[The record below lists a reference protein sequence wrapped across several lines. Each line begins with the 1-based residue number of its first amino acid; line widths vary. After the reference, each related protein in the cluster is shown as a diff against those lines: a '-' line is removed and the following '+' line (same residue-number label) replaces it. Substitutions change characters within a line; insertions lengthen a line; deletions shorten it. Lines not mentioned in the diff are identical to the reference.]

1 MIIKE
6 KTPISSFLSV
16 EKDMGLM
23 VDKILKNK
31 RLLRLLH
38 YNTEDALDRPNL
50 SPVEEAKLIGKNIRV
65 VPYLNIEEENTYENY
80 VLISFNR
87 FSPNGT
93 NPEFRDNIV
102 QFDVVCHYD
111 LWHLKDFQLRP
122 FKIAAELDSMFS
134 DSHLSGIG
142 HLKFLGAH
150 VMTFHDGI
158 HGGVCLT
165 YKAIHGEEDKKTFPT
180 PQDQTLFEQDFWE
193 MSESD

>member
-65 VPYLNIEEENTYENY
+65 VPYLNIEEENM
-80 VLISFNR
+80 LA
-87 FSPNGT
+87 
-93 NPEFRDNIV
+93 
-102 QFDVVCHYD
+102 
-111 LWHLKDFQLRP
+111 L
-122 FKIAAELDSMFS
+122 
-134 DSHLSGIG
+134 
-142 HLKFLGAH
+142 
-150 VMTFHDGI
+150 
-158 HGGVCLT
+158 
-165 YKAIHGEEDKKTFPT
+165 
-180 PQDQTLFEQDFWE
+180 
-193 MSESD
+193 